1 MVFSSLTFIYFFL
14 PILLFVYFII
24 PNKFK
29 IIVLVLFSLVFYFY
43 GEGKYILVLLL
54 SSIINYYL
62 SKKITNNKKLL
73 VISIILNLIPLLYFK
88 YTMFFIDIVNN
99 VFNANLFIQ
108 NIVLPIGISFFTF
121 QNISY
126 LVDSYKD
133 KNEVAKNLLEYIL
146 YITFFAQLVAGP
158 IVRFSEIKSDI
169 NNRKLNIENLY
180 IGIKRFIIGLAKK
193 LILANNIGIL
203 INYLNNLNG
212 SILLYWLLALSYTF
226 QIYFDFSGYSDM
238 AIGLG
243 RMFNFKFLENFNYP
257 LSASSITDFWRK
269 WHISLSR
276 FFKDYVYIPLGGN
289 RVSKIKHIRNIL
301 IVWVLTGFWHGASFN
316 FIFWG
321 LYFGILL
328 IIEKYFLTNFLD
340 KHKIFAHIYTFILII
355 ISFVIFS
362 ISDINSLV
370 AFIKSMFGLNN
381 LPFVNFDTIYYLK
394 SYLILIIICFVASL
408 PIVKILKFNSNKI
421 INFIE
426 PVIYFSLLFIS
437 TAYLVDSTFNPFLY
451 FRF

>member
-29 IIVLVLFSLVFYFY
+29 SIVLVLFSLVFYFY

-133 KNEVAKNLLEYIL
+133 SSEVAKNLLEYIL

-169 NNRKLNIENLY
+169 NNRKLNIDNLY

-193 LILANNIGIL
+193 VILANNIGIL

-243 RMFNFKFLENFNYP
+243 RIFNFKFLENFNYP
-257 LSASSITDFWRK
+257 LSVSSITDFWRK

-301 IVWVLTGFWHGASFN
+301 IVWFLTGFWHGASFN

-370 AFIKSMFGLNN
+370 VFIKSMFGLNN

-394 SYLILIIICFVASL
+394 SYLVLIIICFVASL
-408 PIVKILKFNSNKI
+408 PIVKILKFKSNKI

>member
-14 PILLFVYFII
+14 PILLFAYFII
-24 PNKFK
+24 PNKYK
-29 IIVLVLFSLVFYFY
+29 SIVLVLFSLLFYFY

-54 SSIINYYL
+54 SSIINYFL

-73 VISIILNLIPLLYFK
+73 IISIILNLIPLLYFK
-88 YTMFFIDIVNN
+88 YTMFFIDIVNDI
-99 VFNANLFIQ
+99 FNANLFIQ

-133 KNEVAKNLLEYIL
+133 SGEVAKNLLEYIL

-158 IVRFSEIKSDI
+158 IVRFSEIKNDI
-169 NNRKLNIENLY
+169 NNRKLNVDNLY

-193 LILANNIGIL
+193 VILANNIGIL
-203 INYLNNLNG
+203 INYLNNMSG

-257 LSASSITDFWRK
+257 YVAASITDFWRR

-276 FFKDYVYIPLGGN
+276 FFRDYVYIPLGGN
-289 RVSKIKHIRNIL
+289 RVSKFKHIRNIL
-301 IVWVLTGFWHGASFN
+301 IVWILTGFWHGASFN
-316 FIFWG
+316 FILWG

-340 KHKIFAHIYTFILII
+340 KHKIFAHFYTFILVM

-370 AFIKSMFGLNN
+370 VFIKSMFGLNN
-381 LPFVNFDTIYYLK
+381 LPFINFDTIYYLK
-394 SYLILIIICFVASL
+394 SYLVLIIIFFIASL
-408 PIVKILKFNSNKI
+408 PIVKILKFKTNKV

-437 TAYLVDSTFNPFLY
+437 TAYLVDSSFNPFLY

>member
-1 MVFSSLTFIYFFL
+1 
-14 PILLFVYFII
+14 
-24 PNKFK
+24 
-29 IIVLVLFSLVFYFY
+29 
-43 GEGKYILVLLL
+43 
-54 SSIINYYL
+54 
-62 SKKITNNKKLL
+62 
-73 VISIILNLIPLLYFK
+73 
-88 YTMFFIDIVNN
+88 MFFIDIVNDI
-99 VFNANLFIQ
+99 FNTKIFIQ

-169 NNRKLNIENLY
+169 NNRKLNIDNLY

-193 LILANNIGIL
+193 VILANNIGIL

-301 IVWVLTGFWHGASFN
+301 IVWFLTGFWHGASFN

-340 KHKIFAHIYTFILII
+340 KHKIFAHIYTFILVI

-362 ISDINSLV
+362 ISDINGLV
-370 AFIKSMFGLNN
+370 VFIKSMFGLNN

-394 SYLILIIICFVASL
+394 SYLVLIIICFVASL
-408 PIVKILKFNSNKI
+408 PIVKILKFKSNKI